1 MEQVIISMLGV
12 VIALM
17 LYLDRSH
24 RADLRAHRDETQA
37 QLKAHRD
44 ETQAQLKAYRDETQ
58 AQLKAYRDETQAGF
72 VRVHQRLDQLTGLL
86 MDLAGRIGRLEGR
99 LKDQAGAAEQR

>member
-58 AQLKAYRDETQAGF
+58 AGF

>member
-24 RADLRAHRDETQA
+24 RADLRAH
-37 QLKAHRD
+37 
-44 ETQAQLKAYRDETQ
+44 RDETQ